1 MTTIN
6 IDLNVQQPL
15 AVLDVAAGQAVLVPK
30 NSALDLSKVEELVA
44 AAAASE
50 AAAGEYAQAAQGSA
64 TMASES
70 ATTASEHAQAV
81 QGYVTTASESAA
93 TAGGQ

>member
-6 IDLNVQQPL
+6 IDLSERPL
-15 AVLDVAAGQAVLVPK
+15 AELDIVAGQAVFVPK
-30 NSALDLSKVEELVA
+30 TSAQDLSKMEELA
-44 AAAASE
+44 AATAVSE

-70 ATTASEHAQAV
+70 ATTVSEHAQAI
-81 QGYVTTASESAA
+81 QGEMSKNA
-93 TAGGQ
+93 

>member
-6 IDLNVQQPL
+6 IDLSERPL
-15 AVLDVAAGQAVLVPK
+15 AELDVVAGQAVFVPK
-30 NSALDLSKVEELVA
+30 ISAQDLSKMEELA
-44 AAAASE
+44 AATAASE

-81 QGYVTTASESAA
+81 QGCHHC
-93 TAGGQ
+93 